1 MDQLGMVAAAEES
14 TRARDWAAAAERWR
28 EVVEVNPVNGIF
40 WCRLGLA
47 RFETGDHSGALD
59 AYRKAAEL
67 GIWPIGYWAPLP
79 PIFPGELTYEI
90 ARCHGALGDRE
101 AAFEALVR
109 AIGEGL
115 REPGKARADLALL
128 SDDPRLD
135 DVVGPARPAEP
146 AKPAESDD
154 SASRVEKWR
163 SDLRFLRAEIARRI
177 PRPEILDDDFRA
189 AADGLDHDVPD
200 LDDAGIVIGIWRL
213 LRRLGDGH
221 AWVDADER
229 YPEWSR
235 SLPVWFY
242 AFHDGLLVT
251 ETDPRFRHLA
261 GAEVL
266 AVDGHPVAKVFDAL
280 DPLFTRDNEYTPALQ
295 GAMWLRRPAYVHA
308 VGVADRPDGVT
319 LTVRPPG
326 GSVTD
331 VRVPAD
337 PVDEAL
343 TWPNSRPRPWP
354 WNCPP
359 GSVRPPF
366 ETPAHLRD
374 VDNPFWF
381 EYQAAG
387 NLVYFQFNGVRDK
400 DDDTLAACYER
411 VFAAVAEHDARAL
424 VIDMR
429 WNGGGNT
436 FLGQTLVHHV
446 LRHPD
451 LPVFV
456 IIGNYTFSAAQN
468 TVTLLDRHTHAV
480 FVGEPTGS
488 APSFVGESVPFTLPA
503 SGVRVNVSDLYWQT
517 GWPFDHRV
525 AVAPRIYAPL
535 TAADYLAGRDPAMD
549 AVREHLA
556 L

>member
-1 MDQLGMVAAAEES
+1 MSDQVGMVAAAEEA
-14 TRARDWAAAAERWR
+14 TRAGDWAAAAGRWGD
-28 EVVEVNPVNGIF
+28 VVAVNPVNGIF
-40 WCRLGLA
+40 WCRLALA
-47 RFETGDHSGALD
+47 RFETGDHAGALD
-59 AYRKAAEL
+59 AYRQAAEL
-67 GIWPIGYWAPLP
+67 GVWPLEYAEPIP

-101 AAFEALVR
+101 AAFEALARAVR
-109 AIGEGL
+109 EGL
-115 REPGKARADLALL
+115 REPGRARTDLALL
-128 SDDPRLD
+128 ADHPRFD
-135 DVVGPARPAEP
+135 DVVGRAALT
-146 AKPAESDD
+146 EST
-154 SASRVEKWR
+154 SRVERWR
-163 SDLRFLRAEIARRI
+163 ADLRFLCAEIARRI
-177 PRPEILDDDFRA
+177 PRPDILDDEFAA

-235 SLPVWFY
+235 SLPVWFQ
-242 AFHDGLLVT
+242 AFPDGVLVT
-251 ETDPRFRHLA
+251 ETDPRFGHLA

-266 AVDGHPVAKVFDAL
+266 AVDGHPVADVLDAF
-280 DPLFTRDNEYTPALQ
+280 DPLYTQDNAYAPAVK
-295 GAMWLRRPAYVHA
+295 GPMWLRRPAYAHA
-308 VGVADRPDGVT
+308 VGMADRPDGVT
-319 LTVRPPG
+319 LTVREPG

-331 VRVPAD
+331 VEVPAD
-337 PVDEAL
+337 PVVDGLA
-343 TWPNSRPRPWP
+343 WPNTRPRPWP
-354 WNCPP
+354 WACPA
-359 GSVRPPF
+359 GSVRPSF
-366 ETPAHLRD
+366 ETPAYLRD

-411 VFAAVAEHDARAL
+411 VFAAVAEHSARAL

-436 FLGQTLVHHV
+436 FLGQPLVHHV

-451 LPVFV
+451 TPVFV
-456 IIGNYTFSAAQN
+456 ITGTCTFSAAQN

-488 APSFVGESVPFTLPA
+488 APNFVGESVPFTLPN

-517 GWPFDHRV
+517 SWPFDNRV